1 MILSVDNIRFS
12 YNSHPVID
20 NISFRLEKGRVLAIL
35 GVNGAGKST
44 LLKCLNRVLRPQT
57 GSVLLGEEDLHRL
70 SQNAIAR
77 RMGYVPQQ
85 HPQTQLTVYES
96 VLLGRRPHMGLTV
109 GQKDYAVVDQIIGQM
124 GLTDLALRP
133 VSDLSGGEAQKV
145 MIARALAQSPAILLL
160 DEPTSNLDLKNQMEV
175 MALIRSVVSGRGL
188 MAIVAIHDLNL
199 AVRFADRF
207 LFIKDHQVHAM
218 AGKDDLCAEMI
229 EAVYGVEVVIQQVR
243 GHRVVVPV

>member
-1 MILSVDNIRFS
+1 MIFSVDNIRFS
-12 YNSHPVID
+12 YNSHPVIE
-20 NISFRLEKGRVLAIL
+20 NVSFTLEKGRLLAIL

-44 LLKCLNRVLRPQT
+44 LLKCLNRILRPQT
-57 GSVLLGEEDLHRL
+57 GSVLLDGEDLHRL
-70 SQNAIAR
+70 PRNTIAR

-85 HPQTQLTVYES
+85 HARTQLTVYES

-109 GQKDYAVVDQIIGQM
+109 DKTDYAVVDQTIRQM
-124 GLTDLALRP
+124 GLSPLALRP

-175 MALIRSVVSGRGL
+175 MALIRSVVCTQGL

-199 AVRFADRF
+199 AVRFADHF
-207 LFIKDHQVHAM
+207 VFIKDHRVHAI
-218 AGKDDLCAEMI
+218 AEREELNSEMI
-229 EAVYGVEVVIQQVR
+229 AQVYGVEVVIQEVG
-243 GHRVVVPV
+243 GHRVVVPL

>member
-20 NISFRLEKGRVLAIL
+20 KVSFDLEKGCLLAIL

-44 LLKCLNRVLRPQT
+44 LLKCLNRILRPQT
-57 GSVLLGEEDLHRL
+57 GSVMLGEEDLHRL

-85 HPQTQLTVYES
+85 HPATNLTVFES

-109 GQKDYAVVDQIIGQM
+109 GATDYAVVDQTIRQM
-124 GLTDLALRP
+124 GLAELALCP
-133 VSDLSGGEAQKV
+133 VRDLSGGEAQKV
-145 MIARALAQSPAILLL
+145 MIARALAQSPSILLL
-160 DEPTSNLDLKNQMEV
+160 DEPTSNLDLKNQLEV
-175 MALIRSVVSGRGL
+175 MGLLRSVVSARGL
-188 MAIVAIHDLNL
+188 MAVVAIHDLNL
-199 AVRFADRF
+199 AVRFADYF
-207 LFIKDHQVHAM
+207 LFIKDHRIHAM
-218 AGKDDLCAEMI
+218 ATVDDLCADTI
-229 EAVYGVEVVIQQVR
+229 AQVYGVEVLIQEVG

>member
-1 MILSVDNIRFS
+1 MILSVDDIRFS
-12 YNSHPVID
+12 YNSHPVIE
-20 NISFRLEKGRVLAIL
+20 NVAFELEKGRLLAIL

-44 LLKCLNRVLRPQT
+44 LLKCLNRILRPQT
-57 GSVLLGEEDLHRL
+57 GSVLLGGEDLHRL
-70 SQNAIAR
+70 PRNAIAR

-85 HPQTQLTVYES
+85 HARTPLTVYES

-109 GQKDYAVVDQIIGQM
+109 GKSDYAVVDETIRQM
-124 GLTDLALRP
+124 GLSALAQRP

-160 DEPTSNLDLKNQMEV
+160 DEPTSNLDLKNQMDV
-175 MALIRSVVSGRGL
+175 MALIRSAVRTRGL
-188 MAIVAIHDLNL
+188 MAVVAIHDLNL

-207 LFIKDHQVHAM
+207 LFIKDHRVHAV
-218 AGKDDLCAEMI
+218 AKREELSAETI
-229 EAVYGVEVVIQQVR
+229 GQVYGVEVVIQKVG

>member
-1 MILSVDNIRFS
+1 MS
-12 YNSHPVID
+12 
-20 NISFRLEKGRVLAIL
+20 
-35 GVNGAGKST
+35 
-44 LLKCLNRVLRPQT
+44 
-57 GSVLLGEEDLHRL
+57 
-70 SQNAIAR
+70 
-77 RMGYVPQQ
+77 PQQ
-85 HPQTQLTVYES
+85 HPQTKLTVYES

-109 GQKDYAVVDQIIGQM
+109 GQADYAVVDQTIRQM
-124 GLTDLALRP
+124 GLSDLALRP

-145 MIARALAQSPAILLL
+145 MIARALAQSPSILLL

-175 MALIRSVVSGRGL
+175 MALIRNAVSSRGL

-218 AGKDDLCAEMI
+218 ADKDDLCAEMI
-229 EAVYGVEVVIQQVR
+229 EAVYGVEVMIQEVG